1 MEDNPYDYHRFFDHC
16 MEDANEDGNDT
27 EESDKASHLISR
39 TEKNKQESP
48 QACESLSGNINLS
61 RPFNLAATVC
71 AIRE

>member
-16 MEDANEDGNDT
+16 MEDANEAGNDT
-27 EESDKASHLISR
+27 EESDEASHP
-39 TEKNKQESP
+39 EQKKKQESP
-48 QACESLSGNINLS
+48 QTCESLSGNINLS